1 MPRMARK
8 VSSTKVYHIIFRG
21 NDKQDI
27 FFDMQDYKKYLK
39 EIKVT
44 KEKYQYEILAYCLM
58 SNHAHLIVFD
68 KNDNL
73 SKAMQSLAVAYSS
86 YFSKKYDKVG
96 HLFQN
101 RFLSKNVETKEYLL
115 QLCRYIHQNPT
126 KAKIAEV
133 DNYKWSSYKEYINL
147 DLNERITN
155 INTILPM
162 FGSNIEQAIKNFET
176 FHKYENEDYN
186 KNEYVEFEIVDKLTD
201 EELKQAIEK
210 ILNIENSIEIKK
222 YNSNIRDKC
231 IIKLKNIKGTTKT
244 QIARVTGINRKIIER
259 AINKE

>member
-27 FFDMQDYKKYLK
+27 FFDSQDYKKYLK
-39 EIKVT
+39 EITVT

-101 RFLSKNVETKEYLL
+101 RFHSRNVETKEYLL
-115 QLCRYIHQNPT
+115 QLCRYIHQNPV
-126 KAKIAEV
+126 KAKIDTV

-147 DLNERITN
+147 DLDERITN

-162 FGSNIEQAIKNFET
+162 FGNNKQEAIRNFEI
-176 FHKYENEDYN
+176 FHRKEIDDNTQDA
-186 KNEYVEFEIVDKLTD
+186 EFEIVDKLTD
-201 EELKQAIEK
+201 EELKHILEK
-210 ILNIENSIEIKK
+210 MLNIKDALEIKR
-222 YNSNIRDKC
+222 YSVDIRDKK
-231 IIKLKNIKGTTKT
+231 IKKLKDIQGASRA
-244 QIARVTGINRKIIER
+244 QIARVTGLNRKIVER
-259 AINKE
+259 AMNKK

>member
-8 VSSTKVYHIIFRG
+8 VSNTKVYHIIFRG

-27 FFDMQDYKKYLK
+27 FFDIQDYKKYLK

-58 SNHAHLIVFD
+58 SNHVHLIVFD

-101 RFLSKNVETKEYLL
+101 RFHSKNVETKEYLV
-115 QLCRYIHQNPT
+115 QLCRYIHQNPP
-126 KAKIAEV
+126 KAQIGTV

-147 DLNERITN
+147 DLKERITN

-162 FGSNIEQAIKNFET
+162 FGSNKQEAIKNFKI
-176 FHKYENEDYN
+176 FHQKEIDDNAQN
-186 KNEYVEFEIVDKLTD
+186 AEFEIVDKLTD
-201 EELKQAIEK
+201 EELKHILEK
-210 ILNIENSIEIKK
+210 MLNIKDALEIKR
-222 YNSNIRDKC
+222 YSVDIRDEN
-231 IIKLKNIKGTTKT
+231 IKKLTNIKGTSKT
-244 QIARVTGINRKIIER
+244 QIARVTGLNRKIVER
-259 AINKE
+259 AMNKK

>member
-8 VSSTKVYHIIFRG
+8 VSNTKVYHIIFRG

-27 FFDMQDYKKYLK
+27 FFDIQDYKKYLK

-58 SNHAHLIVFD
+58 SNHVHLIVFD

-101 RFLSKNVETKEYLL
+101 RFHSKNVETKEYLV
-115 QLCRYIHQNPT
+115 QLCRYIHQNPP
-126 KAKIAEV
+126 KAQIGTV
-133 DNYKWSSYKEYINL
+133 DNYKWSSYKEYINF
-147 DLNERITN
+147 DLKERITN

-162 FGSNIEQAIKNFET
+162 FGSNKQEAIKNFKI
-176 FHKYENEDYN
+176 FHQKEIDDNAQN
-186 KNEYVEFEIVDKLTD
+186 AEFEIVDKLTD
-201 EELKQAIEK
+201 EELKHILEK
-210 ILNIENSIEIKK
+210 ILNIQDALEIKR
-222 YNSNIRDKC
+222 YSVDIRDEK
-231 IIKLKNIKGTTKT
+231 IKKLKDIQGASKA
-244 QIARVTGINRKIIER
+244 QIARVTGLNRKIVER
-259 AINKE
+259 AMNKK